1 MQDNFS
7 ELRRAMV
14 DSQVRTT
21 DVTELRLIE
30 AMFEIPREA
39 FVPIKLKPLAY
50 IDDDLLVSDAD
61 AETARYLMEP
71 SPFAKLAQLA
81 DIQPNDLVLD
91 VGCATGYSSAVF
103 SKLADAVIALE
114 VDDDLAARATETL
127 GDQGFDSVVVVS
139 GALEQGFA
147 SEGPYDV
154 IFMGGAVDFV
164 PQLLLDQLKNG
175 GRMAVIEGQGTT
187 AFAQLYIK
195 DDEGIVSRRRA
206 FNLAAKALPGFE
218 KATEFSL

>member
-39 FVPIKLKPLAY
+39 FVPIRLKPFAY
-50 IDDDLLVSDAD
+50 IDDDLLVSAVD
-61 AETARYLMEP
+61 AEKPRYLMEP

-114 VDDDLAARATETL
+114 TDDDLAARATETL

-154 IFMGGAVDFV
+154 IFMGGAVDCV
-164 PQLLLDQLKNG
+164 PQVLLDQLKNG

-195 DDEGIVSRRRA
+195 DDEGVVSRRRA

>member
-1 MQDNFS
+1 VQP
-7 ELRRAMV
+7 
-14 DSQVRTT
+14 
-21 DVTELRLIE
+21 VTHRLY
-30 AMFEIPREA
+30 F
-39 FVPIKLKPLAY
+39 
-50 IDDDLLVSDAD
+50 
-61 AETARYLMEP
+61 P
-71 SPFAKLAQLA
+71 SWQ
-81 DIQPNDLVLD
+81 
-91 VGCATGYSSAVF
+91 
-103 SKLADAVIALE
+103 IALE